1 MFKTQQSPEFKN
13 LSDNTCGR
21 NRRPFGKSCRQ
32 VMTACKGSFRTAALL
47 FFLGL
52 GIPATALASV
62 VRFDT
67 PLGSFDVEMFDE
79 DAPLTVENFLNYV
92 KDGDFA
98 NSFVHRR
105 SRGFVIQ
112 GGGYT
117 WVDGTLGD
125 VPADPPVP
133 NEFKLSNVRGTIAM
147 AKLGGDPNSATSEW
161 FINLGDNSDNL
172 DSQNGGFTVF
182 GRVLGDGMDVV
193 DAIAAL
199 QIWNFGGAFDNLPL
213 IDFQDDGPLKA
224 ENFVF
229 TDITLVGADDT
240 EIDIASVADISG
252 DAVPDVAY
260 LTSKNQPK
268 VSYYSGA
275 NGNKLRTVKY
285 LGAAWTGIAAATVG
299 DSNANGVANDP
310 SIAVLASKNNGSKH
324 SVEVRRA
331 KNGALINRIDFLGQK
346 WQVIDVAV
354 IDDGNGDGVTD
365 DTVIAVLGLD
375 PERPSQEQIR
385 VQVRQLSDGRTVG
398 DWFFL
403 NGTWTPLALE
413 GVNRAGQPPLLAVLA
428 NKAKTGDNVV
438 QARKLNNGSLQ
449 PTITFLDSGSL
460 ARDLAVLKDSN
471 GDGTASDPAYLV
483 LGNEQETGRNKVQ
496 ARRVNNGKWL
506 KNINMIGTN
515 WDARRVMSADDI
527 SGNLIEEVG
536 VLAKK
541 RTGSKV
547 VIEVKDFA
555 DETTTERVSP

>member
-1 MFKTQQSPEFKN
+1 MFKTQKSTEFAT
-13 LSDNTCGR
+13 LSEPTYGR
-21 NRRPFGKSCRQ
+21 NGLPFETSLRRLKA
-32 VMTACKGSFRTAALL
+32 ACTGTFRVLL
-47 FFLGL
+47 PLL
-52 GIPATALASV
+52 CLSLAMPATALASV
-62 VRFDT
+62 VRFET
-67 PLGSFDVEMFDE
+67 PLGSFDVEMFEE

-112 GGGYT
+112 GGGFT
-117 WVDGTLGD
+117 WVDGVVGD
-125 VPADPPVP
+125 VPEDPPVQ

-182 GRVLGDGMDVV
+182 GKVLGDGMEVV
-193 DAIAAL
+193 DAIAEL
-199 QIWNFGGAFDNLPL
+199 EIWNFGGAFNNLPL
-213 IDFQDDGPLKA
+213 IDFKDDGPLKA

-229 TDITLVGADDT
+229 TDITLVGSAST

-285 LGAAWTGIAAATVG
+285 LGAAWTGIAAATVA

-310 SIAVLASKNNGSKH
+310 SIAVLASKTDGSKH
-324 SVEVRRA
+324 AVEVRRA
-331 KNGALINRIDFLGQK
+331 KNGALIKKIAFLGPK

-354 IDDGNGDGVTD
+354 VDDLNGDGVTD

-375 PERPSQEQIR
+375 PERTSQEQIR
-385 VQVRQLSDGRTVG
+385 VQVRRLSDGSFVD
-398 DWFFL
+398 DWNFL

-428 NKAKTGDNVV
+428 NKAQNGANVV

-449 PTITFLDSGSL
+449 PSITFLDANSV
-460 ARDLAVLKDSN
+460 ARDLAILKDSN

-483 LGNEQETGRNKVQ
+483 LATDQETGRNKVQ
-496 ARRVNNGKWL
+496 ARRVSNGKWL
-506 KNINMIGTN
+506 KNINMIGTK
-515 WDARRVMSADDI
+515 WDATRVMSADDI

-541 RTGSKV
+541 DNGKV